1 MEFNMSHPGAEDKNQ
16 GQEYFLKECM
26 RKAYDEISDNY
37 TGVHEARMDSK
48 MENKLKALSM
58 KKGLN

>member
-1 MEFNMSHPGAEDKNQ
+1 MDFNIGPPKIEDKNK
-16 GQEYFLKECM
+16 GQEYLLKECM
-26 RKAYDEISDNY
+26 RKIYDEISDNY